1 MSTVIEAPA
10 ERPFTPTDYQLEI
23 PGMDGY
29 RADKLTVSFGGGVEL
44 QVTEV
49 DDLDFLKTLTLGR
62 TVSLKV
68 EAVVVRKGFTL
79 TLGSEEKADQAGY
92 GVGLKVHSLE
102 VA

>member
-1 MSTVIEAPA
+1 MSTMTTTT
-10 ERPFTPTDYQLEI
+10 ERPFAPSDYQLEI

-29 RADKLTVSFGGGVEL
+29 RADKLTVSFAGGVEL

-49 DDLDFLKTLTLGR
+49 DDLDFLKTLTLGKNVR
-62 TVSLKV
+62 LSV

-79 TLGSEEKADQAGY
+79 TSGGEEKADQTGY